1 MARTKVD
8 KTRFAHL
15 GLQGRLRLNGLFISG
30 VNLNK
35 SINMIKRKKMTSR
48 WHSLHAKSSIVWF
61 SVLEAGK
68 GFIPEIKQNF

>member
-35 SINMIKRKKMTSR
+35 SINMIKRKKNDISMAQPTC
-48 WHSLHAKSSIVWF
+48 
-61 SVLEAGK
+61 
-68 GFIPEIKQNF
+68 